1 MPGKQE
7 IIGVDG
13 VEDIEEYNQCNEMN
27 LFTYLPQKMLNLE
40 ATIKKDEMPWA
51 RKDGESR
58 IVTA

>member
-7 IIGVDG
+7 VIWVDG
-13 VEDIEEYNQCNEMN
+13 VEDIEEYNECNEMS
-27 LFTYLPQKMLNLE
+27 LFRDLPQKMLNLE

-58 IVTA
+58 IVTT